1 MSTREWVPYRDYVN
15 PSVDDSRFISSEEI
29 LLACGPPRLA
39 QVGGAIAAGA
49 ELTTN
54 AGGIPSFCY
63 PMGAVQS
70 FSVSQSMNLMRFF
83 EIGSIRS
90 YFIPGKRIGQLSLG
104 RVLFHGPS
112 MLRVMYAYYQDL
124 LTPTVIQSLY
134 QSNAVIKNP
143 HNTILSPGSNNMFI
157 NLMSDMFSQ
166 PFGMLMYIRD
176 SNEDVYG
183 ASYFEQCYVPN
194 YGMGFDAQGIVAQE
208 NCGIQYE
215 RIVPISVA
223 ALDLISDAANVLTG

>member
-1 MSTREWVPYRDYVN
+1 MSTRAWEPMVDYVN
-15 PSVDDSRFISSEEI
+15 PGTDDSRFITSEQI
-29 LLACGPPRLA
+29 LLACGPPRLS
-39 QVGGAIAAGA
+39 QVGGTIAAGA

-54 AGGIPSFCY
+54 QGSIPSFAY
-63 PMGAVQS
+63 PVGAVQS

-112 MLRVMYAYYQDL
+112 LLRVMYAYYQDL
-124 LTPTVIQSLY
+124 LPPTVIQSLY
-134 QSNAVIKNP
+134 PSNAVIKNP
-143 HNTILSPGSNNMFI
+143 HTVKLSPGSNNLYI
-157 NLMSDMFSQ
+157 NLSSDLFSQ

-183 ASYFEQCYVPN
+183 AQYFEQCYIPN
-194 YGMGFDAQGIVAQE
+194 YSTGFDAQGIVVQE
-208 NCGIQYE
+208 NAAIQYE
-215 RIVPISVA
+215 RITPVGVA
-223 ALDLISDAANVLTG
+223 ALDLITDSSLP

>member
-1 MSTREWVPYRDYVN
+1 
-15 PSVDDSRFISSEEI
+15 VDDSRFITSEQI
-29 LLACGPPRLA
+29 LLAAGPPRLA

-54 AGGIPSFCY
+54 QSSVPSFAY
-63 PMGAVQS
+63 PIGAVKS

-83 EIGSIRS
+83 EVGSIRS

-112 MLRVMYAYYQDL
+112 MLRVLYAYYQDL
-124 LTPTVIQSLY
+124 LPPTVIQSLY
-134 QSNAVIKNP
+134 PSNAVIKNP
-143 HNTILSPGSNNMFI
+143 HNVILSPGSNNMYI
-157 NLMSDMFSQ
+157 NLMSDLFSQ

-176 SNEDVYG
+176 SNEAVYG

-194 YGMGFDAQGIVAQE
+194 YSTGFDAQGIVVQE

-215 RIVPISVA
+215 RIVPVGVA
-223 ALDLISDAANVLTG
+223 ALDLITDSANIITGR